1 MKGLFLGKGRN
12 YKISLSVGIAKF
24 PQDGMDYMTL
34 FRNADMALY
43 SAKGKGKNCYTLYD
57 KKIDKVQYITN
68 TRNAGDSDNVEMSF
82 KEHITNYIF
91 DILYESSD
99 IEVAV
104 NLILSIVGKHFNVS
118 RMYIF
123 ENSDDNRVCKNTF
136 EWCNEGVT
144 SEINNLKNI
153 CYKDLGNYLLNFN
166 ADGLFYC
173 NDIENLGSDVKK
185 YLSHKAYVQY
195 YNVKF

>member
-1 MKGLFLGKGRN
+1 M
-12 YKISLSVGIAKF
+12 
-24 PQDGMDYMTL
+24 
-34 FRNADMALY
+34 
-43 SAKGKGKNCYTLYD
+43 YD

-68 TRNAGDSDNVEMSF
+68 TRNAGDSDNVEMYF

-123 ENSDDNRVCKNTF
+123 ENSDDNRVCKIHLN
-136 EWCNEGVT
+136 GVT
-144 SEINNLKNI
+144 K
-153 CYKDLGNYLLNFN
+153 
-166 ADGLFYC
+166 
-173 NDIENLGSDVKK
+173 V
-185 YLSHKAYVQY
+185 
-195 YNVKF
+195 